1 MATLSP
7 SSTKQLSTKHWKF
20 AGAFINPNG
29 ILTFS
34 SNPKGVMRAV
44 SALLSVIINPYMV
57 RLTLVKDTEP
67 SIPTKAI

>member
-1 MATLSP
+1 
-7 SSTKQLSTKHWKF
+7 
-20 AGAFINPNG
+20 
-29 ILTFS
+29 
-34 SNPKGVMRAV
+34 MRAV